1 MPRRMGA
8 VDADEPI
15 GGLQG
20 AVTPLSL
27 SARWRISQRFRFGHD
42 RTYGFCK
49 LGLDPAYD
57 AVLAELRSAPSFPV
71 LDIGCGPGLLAAVLR
86 TGGLTVP
93 LHGIDYDPRKIE
105 VAREA
110 LAGVPNCTFAAGDAR
125 TGLPPH
131 SGHVTIL
138 DILQFFSP
146 DEVTALLASAAA
158 RVAPGGRLLI
168 RTCLREDGWRFR
180 LTRVGDWIAAASS
193 WMKESASH
201 YPSRDALVAP
211 LTAAGLTGGI
221 RRLSGR
227 LPFNNYLLSFR
238 REAGSIEC

>member
-1 MPRRMGA
+1 LP
-8 VDADEPI
+8 
-15 GGLQG
+15 
-20 AVTPLSL
+20 L

-42 RTYGFCK
+42 RTYIFCK
-49 LGLDPAYD
+49 LVLDPAYD

-86 TGGLTVP
+86 TGGLTAP

-110 LAGVPNCTFAAGDAR
+110 LDDVPDCTFAAGDAR
-125 TGLPPH
+125 TGLPSH
-131 SGHVTIL
+131 CGHVTIL

-146 DEVTALLASAAA
+146 DEVATLLAAAAA

-168 RTCLREDGWRFR
+168 RTCLREDGWRFQ
-180 LTRVGDWIAAASS
+180 LTRVGDWIATASA

-201 YPSRDALVAP
+201 YPSRDALTA
-211 LTAAGLTGGI
+211 LLAAAGLTGGI

-238 REAGSIEC
+238 RDGE